1 MPEPK
6 YDENLYRDIENK
18 MKGMTEEEKAGFM
31 LELAILY
38 EMTSEEQ
45 QQAFDNHIKA
55 YMIPLNDDGELDKEL
70 FEERIGT
77 LEKVRMEKI
86 AVPFGEIALQNKQ
99 EHSDKWIYDY
109 VNSCTKEGALQ
120 GNYQSNL
127 AFGIW
132 SDKKLPEVVENA
144 YPDVIEDA
152 KKIYERLQ
160 IKKRAELLEAWPE
173 KTKKIVIEGL
183 RYVALENGIEEGK
196 TKEELKEQKEKRKQD
211 QLMDMNQ
218 QADEFAKAVYAT
230 VRDMDLSYIQ
240 DHDTYKKIR
249 KQIRERSSSQR
260 RKEEWE
266 AERSVDQNLDALASN
281 LDNIAVSLKEIS
293 GYRWR
298 DSKEF
303 NQIKD
308 DLAELQKKLQKGSS
322 REGREAIMESL
333 AKFSKDC
340 KAYQEKNPGVRK
352 TDRGNQRKQLVAG
365 IQGILDDQLQKIM
378 APELEAEREEIMK
391 RQNEKVSME
400 LAKESLKREKVDS
413 KEFLNEGRKTISSRP
428 VQKKEKEP
436 ELGRKSLEPKQ
447 LSK

>member
-1 MPEPK
+1 MPKPK

-31 LELAILY
+31 LELATLF
-38 EMTSEEQ
+38 EMTSGEQ
-45 QQAFDNHIKA
+45 QRAIDNHIKA
-55 YMIPLNDDGELDKEL
+55 YMVPLNDDGELDKEL

-77 LEKVRMEKI
+77 LEKVKMEKI

-99 EHSDKWIYDY
+99 EHSDKWIFDY
-109 VNSCTKEGALQ
+109 VNSCTKEGTMMAD
-120 GNYQSNL
+120 YQSNL
-127 AFGIW
+127 MFGVF
-132 SDKKLPEVVENA
+132 SDRKLPGVIEA
-144 YPDVIEDA
+144 GYPDVFEDA
-152 KKIYERLQ
+152 DRIYQNIQKEKK
-160 IKKRAELLEAWPE
+160 AELLKTWPE
-173 KTKKIVIEGL
+173 ETKEMVIEGL
-183 RYVALENGIEEGK
+183 RYTTLEAGIEEGK
-196 TKEELKEQKEKRKQD
+196 TKEELKAQKEKQKQD
-211 QLMDMNQ
+211 QLMDQNQ
-218 QADEFAKAVYAT
+218 KGKEFAETTYAR

-240 DHDTYKKIR
+240 DHDTYKKI
-249 KQIRERSSSQR
+249 KEQIRERSNSQR
-260 RKEEWE
+260 GKEDWV
-266 AERSVDQNLDALASN
+266 AERSVDRNLDELSAT

-293 GYRWR
+293 GYRWS